1 MFVLSLTYIVP
12 LERIDALRA
21 DHLAWLA
28 EGREA
33 GHFLAWGRKVPPTG
47 GLIFARADSKEQAEA
62 IAAGDPFI
70 KAGAATVEVIE
81 YAATYA
87 GPGLEALAQ

>member
-1 MFVLSLTYIVP
+1 MFVLSLTYHAPEKI
-12 LERIDALRA
+12 EALRP

-28 EGREA
+28 EGRDA
-33 GHFLAWGRKVPPTG
+33 GHFLAWGRKLSASG
-47 GLIFARADSKEQAEA
+47 GMIFGRADSKEEMEA

-81 YAATYA
+81 YVATYA
-87 GPGLEALAQ
+87 APGLEALGQ

>member
-1 MFVLSLTYIVP
+1 MFVFSLTYVAP
-12 LERIDALRA
+12 PERIGELR
-21 DHLAWLA
+21 DEHLAWLA

-33 GHFLAWGRKVPPTG
+33 GHFLAWGRKVPPQG
-47 GLIFARADSKEQAEA
+47 GLIFARADTRKEAEA

-81 YAATYA
+81 YAPSYA
-87 GPGLEALAQ
+87 APGLEALVR